1 MLMNKAAG
9 ASLLSSQNHIEDGQK
24 LSQSGNE
31 EGQFSQAIAAVMP
44 MQQVSSVSQQYQQK
58 ELQTTI
64 RNESFLGQMQEAIL
78 MQRLGVDM
86 EKIKQLREKLDEQ
99 KDQFEAGEIS
109 EKDFNEKT
117 SEIEKMIA
125 EEYQKGQERARA
137 YEQEKESLKENKVAE
152 W

>member
-152 W
+152 

>member
-1 MLMNKAAG
+1 MLMYKAAG
-9 ASLLSSQNHIEDGQK
+9 ASPLSTQNHIEGGQK
-24 LSQSGNE
+24 LSQSSNDE
-31 EGQFSQAIAAVMP
+31 RQFSLAIAAEMP
-44 MQQVSSVSQQYQQK
+44 MQQTSSVSQQYQQK

-64 RNESFLGQMQEAIL
+64 RNEGFLGQMQEAIL

-99 KDQFEAGEIS
+99 KEQFDAGEIS

-137 YEQEKESLKENKVAE
+137 HEQKKESLEENNMA
-152 W
+152 

>member
-1 MLMNKAAG
+1 MLIYKAAG
-9 ASLLSSQNHIEDGQK
+9 TSPLLTQNHIEGGQK
-24 LSQSGNE
+24 LSHSGNDE
-31 EGQFSQAIAAVMP
+31 RQFSQAIAAEMP
-44 MQQVSSVSQQYQQK
+44 IQQASSVSQQYQQK

-64 RNESFLGQMQEAIL
+64 RNEGFLGQMQEAIL

-99 KDQFEAGEIS
+99 KEQFDAGEIS

-137 YEQEKESLKENKVAE
+137 HEQKKESLKENNIT
-152 W
+152 

>member
-1 MLMNKAAG
+1 MLMYKAAG
-9 ASLLSSQNHIEDGQK
+9 TSPLSTPNHIEGGQK
-24 LSQSGNE
+24 LSHSGNDE
-31 EGQFSQAIAAVMP
+31 RQFSQAIAAEMP
-44 MQQVSSVSQQYQQK
+44 MQQASSVSQQYQQK

-64 RNESFLGQMQEAIL
+64 RNEGFLGQMQEAIL

-99 KDQFEAGEIS
+99 KEQFDAGEIS
-109 EKDFNEKT
+109 EKDFNEKN

-137 YEQEKESLKENKVAE
+137 HEQKKESLEENKVAE
-152 W
+152 

>member
-1 MLMNKAAG
+1 MLIYKAAG
-9 ASLLSSQNHIEDGQK
+9 ASPLSTQNNIEDGQK

-152 W
+152 

>member
-1 MLMNKAAG
+1 MLIYKAAG
-9 ASLLSSQNHIEDGQK
+9 ASPLSTQNHIEDGQK

-31 EGQFSQAIAAVMP
+31 EGQFSQAITAVMP

-152 W
+152 

>member
-1 MLMNKAAG
+1 MLMYKAAG
-9 ASLLSSQNHIEDGQK
+9 ASPLSTQNHIEGGQK

-31 EGQFSQAIAAVMP
+31 ESQFSQAIAAVMP

-86 EKIKQLREKLDEQ
+86 EKIKQLREKLDKQ

-152 W
+152 

>member
-1 MLMNKAAG
+1 MLIYKAAG
-9 ASLLSSQNHIEDGQK
+9 TSPLLTQNHIEGGQK
-24 LSQSGNE
+24 LSHSGNDE
-31 EGQFSQAIAAVMP
+31 RQFSQAIAAEMP
-44 MQQVSSVSQQYQQK
+44 IQQASSVSQQYQQK

-64 RNESFLGQMQEAIL
+64 RNEGFLGQMQEAIL

-99 KDQFEAGEIS
+99 KEQFDAGEIS

-137 YEQEKESLKENKVAE
+137 HEQKKEDLEENNIT
-152 W
+152 